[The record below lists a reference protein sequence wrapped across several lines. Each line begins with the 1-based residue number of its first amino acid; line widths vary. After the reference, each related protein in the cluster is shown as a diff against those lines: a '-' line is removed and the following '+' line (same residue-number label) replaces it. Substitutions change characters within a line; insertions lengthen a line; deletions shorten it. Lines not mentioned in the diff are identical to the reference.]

1 MPNVSRDTATETIA
15 LEGHTLIH
23 YAGAELVEFS
33 PTDVLGQTIPVV
45 LGNLR
50 S

>member
-1 MPNVSRDTATETIA
+1 VPP
-15 LEGHTLIH
+15 GHTPVH

-45 LGNLR
+45 LGNLE